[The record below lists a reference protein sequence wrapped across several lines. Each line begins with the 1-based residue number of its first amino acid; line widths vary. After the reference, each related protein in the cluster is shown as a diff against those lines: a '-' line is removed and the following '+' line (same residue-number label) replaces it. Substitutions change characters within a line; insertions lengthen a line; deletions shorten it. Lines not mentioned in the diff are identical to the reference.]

1 MGEASGRR
9 VLLRGQGGCGFKLQ
23 DRPPCAGRA
32 TMTDHPE
39 LVPAH
44 SITLSARTKNDSG
57 IVSLSA
63 LAVFK
68 LMTRSNLVGCSMGR
82 SAG

>member
-1 MGEASGRR
+1 
-9 VLLRGQGGCGFKLQ
+9 
-23 DRPPCAGRA
+23 
-32 TMTDHPE
+32 MTDHPE